1 MAAPRAHAARD
12 IWWLFLFI
20 LIADTF
26 LVSLNISRSARN
38 EADVAH
44 TLKVITA
51 LEQLGAAL
59 TDTETGARG
68 FVIAGTDEFLQQYRN
83 GLPQIDEFVED
94 IRRLTPDNLNQQQR
108 LAALAPL
115 IDRRLTMLQS
125 LVAVRQQPIRDS
137 AREVELVTA
146 GKQNMDN
153 LRKTL
158 GEMGAEE
165 RRLLDIRRDVAQST
179 LTTSIYSAIVGGALT
194 VGMLILANF
203 LIRREREVRRRSEEY
218 LRQNEERFRII
229 AESLPQFVWV
239 TGPDGHFEYCNR
251 RWLDYSGLATGQSL
265 GYGWNGPLHP
275 DDREQFEKLWKH
287 SLMTGEPFET
297 ETRFQRSQSESRWF
311 LVRVMPLRNRAGK
324 IERWLG
330 TASDID
336 DQKRAN
342 EALESR
348 VRERTVELQT
358 VIADLYTEARE
369 RERATEQLNQTAA
382 ELARSNKELEQFAY
396 LASHD
401 LQEPLRKI
409 QSFGDRL
416 KMKFASDIA
425 EPGREYIDRMQSSAA
440 RMRRL
445 IDDLLAFSRVSTRPL
460 PFEDVD
466 LNVVAQEV
474 LGDLED
480 ALQRTG
486 ARVDVGPLPTIR
498 ADAMQMRQLFQNLL
512 TNSLKF
518 HRPHE
523 PPHVTISAAT
533 LARMPT
539 DSPDAAG
546 RMAVRIDIADNGI
559 GFDNEYRDRIFE
571 VFQRLHGRTEY
582 EGTGIGLAV
591 VRKIAERHGGTV
603 TANGEPGGGATFS
616 VILPMNEPVDQQRD
630 GQPPAAA
637 HVASK

>member
-1 MAAPRAHAARD
+1 
-12 IWWLFLFI
+12 
-20 LIADTF
+20 
-26 LVSLNISRSARN
+26 
-38 EADVAH
+38 
-44 TLKVITA
+44 
-51 LEQLGAAL
+51 
-59 TDTETGARG
+59 
-68 FVIAGTDEFLQQYRN
+68 
-83 GLPQIDEFVED
+83 
-94 IRRLTPDNLNQQQR
+94 
-108 LAALAPL
+108 
-115 IDRRLTMLQS
+115 
-125 LVAVRQQPIRDS
+125 
-137 AREVELVTA
+137 
-146 GKQNMDN
+146 
-153 LRKTL
+153 
-158 GEMGAEE
+158 
-165 RRLLDIRRDVAQST
+165 
-179 LTTSIYSAIVGGALT
+179 
-194 VGMLILANF
+194 MLILANF
-203 LIRREREVRRRSEEY
+203 LIRRERDIRRRSEEF

-251 RWLDYSGLATGQSL
+251 RWLDYSGLTTGQSL

-275 DDREQFEKLWKH
+275 GDREQFEKLWKH

-297 ETRFQRSQSESRWF
+297 ETRFHRSQSESHWF

-416 KMKFASDIA
+416 KMKFASEIA

-480 ALQRTG
+480 AMQRTG

-539 DSPDAAG
+539 DSPDAVG
-546 RMAVRIDIADNGI
+546 RMAVQIDIADNGI
-559 GFDNEYRDRIFE
+559 GFENEYRDRIFE

-591 VRKIAERHGGTV
+591 VRKIAERHGGIV
-603 TANGEPGGGATFS
+603 AANGEPGGGAVFS
-616 VILPMNEPVDQQRD
+616 VILPMNESGDQQRD

-637 HVASK
+637 RAASK